1 MGGKSYRNVNII
13 RHRLRSIGSQSN
25 LGQEEAEKEQY
36 QTGNRRGKRY
46 MDMLEEDID
55 AETGEEYQ
63 YNPKWD
69 VNPSSEN

>member
-1 MGGKSYRNVNII
+1 
-13 RHRLRSIGSQSN
+13 
-25 LGQEEAEKEQY
+25 
-36 QTGNRRGKRY
+36 

-69 VNPSSEN
+69 VDPCSENLWARELNRLYTS